1 VIPRACVDIYEENFS
16 CSCWETNPRN
26 FLTIFKN
33 TKRKPVI
40 TTMIMMMIIII
51 IKILIIKEGES

>member
-1 VIPRACVDIYEENFS
+1 VDIYEENFS